1 MSAAGTL
8 PELTSTQHGDPD
20 LEAAARIVVRD
31 WAHNTFPY
39 YCTPPKAGGSMETD
53 GEARPDLSAVLEG
66 MKGKKEMKAKGKG
79 LVRFKSGEVDPRE
92 VSA

>member
-1 MSAAGTL
+1 
-8 PELTSTQHGDPD
+8 
-20 LEAAARIVVRD
+20 
-31 WAHNTFPY
+31 
-39 YCTPPKAGGSMETD
+39 METD